1 MTLLLAIIALTLLD
15 FAGCVALVRYI
26 LTTAPYTWSVGTV
39 VGYVSWAVICTC
51 TLIYAVAQRPNDVGN
66 QISGGAKN
74 YNPSLAIIATLL
86 GVIAV
91 EMFVKIGY

>member
-1 MTLLLAIIALTLLD
+1 MTLIMAIIALTLMD

-51 TLIYAVAQRPNDVGN
+51 MLIYAVAQRPNDVSN
-66 QISGGAKN
+66 QYSDGAKN

-91 EMFVKIGY
+91 EIFVKIGY

>member
-15 FAGCVALVRYI
+15 FGGCVVLVRYI

-39 VGYVSWAVICTC
+39 IGYVSWAVICTC
-51 TLIYAVAQRPNDVGN
+51 MLIYAVAQRPNDVGDRF
-66 QISGGAKN
+66 SDRVKN

-86 GVIAV
+86 GIIAV
-91 EMFVKIGY
+91 EMYIKIGY

>member
-1 MTLLLAIIALTLLD
+1 MTLILAIIALTLLD
-15 FAGCVALVRYI
+15 FAGCVALVRYV

-51 TLIYAVAQRPNDVGN
+51 MLIYAVAQRPNDMGN
-66 QISGGAKN
+66 QYSDSAKN

-86 GVIAV
+86 GIIAV
-91 EMFVKIGY
+91 EMYIKIGY